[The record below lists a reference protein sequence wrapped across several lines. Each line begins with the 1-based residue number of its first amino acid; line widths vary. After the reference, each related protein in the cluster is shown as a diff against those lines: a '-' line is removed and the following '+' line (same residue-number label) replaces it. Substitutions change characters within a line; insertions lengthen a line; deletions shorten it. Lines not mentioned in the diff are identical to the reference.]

1 LVVGLVVGLAG
12 AVAAVVGIW
21 LGASKQRQLDREK
34 WEQAQEDARA
44 AAVIELT
51 RHLAAASQEMTW
63 FTGEAELRKTQF
75 GGESITNYDAAMKTH
90 LAAVIEALVAVAHR
104 DEEAYRALFGI
115 TQKVW
120 ALDGQVARA
129 ATDYWSEPEAAI
141 TKIANLKSAATHLEL
156 GLPDQIVDASTRPS
170 APDQGRRASPG

>member
-1 LVVGLVVGLAG
+1 VGLAG

-21 LGASKQRQLDREK
+21 LGASKQRQLEREK

-90 LAAVIEALVAVAHR
+90 LAAVIEALV
-104 DEEAYRALFGI
+104 
-115 TQKVW
+115 
-120 ALDGQVARA
+120 VARA

-156 GLPDQIVDASTRPS
+156 GLPDQIVEASTRPS